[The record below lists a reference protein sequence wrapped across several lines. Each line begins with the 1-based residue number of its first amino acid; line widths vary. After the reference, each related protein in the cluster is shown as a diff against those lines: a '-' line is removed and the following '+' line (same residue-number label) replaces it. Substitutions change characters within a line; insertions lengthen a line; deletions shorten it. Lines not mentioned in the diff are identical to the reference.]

1 MAWAW
6 SSEELAEFKGGA
18 KREVIRF
25 FGWRK
30 RNEPL
35 SDAAVEAVY
44 GDFVR
49 LVNGRY
55 EEQLAPIAGA
65 EEVFESLRK
74 RGMQLALTS
83 GFGQATV
90 ELVVRRLGWQ
100 EWFSAMVSSDEVAVG
115 RPAPYLIFHAMERC
129 RCRSVREVVNVGDT
143 PLDLQS
149 AANAGVGLNVGVL
162 SGQFRRERLLSEPQD
177 ALLASVADLPT
188 LLRPAG
194 IARAKRTVQ
203 FSGSICGPDSH
214 SNLTVGRAESVSMSD
229 LPHIHAC
236 TGDVQR

>member
-1 MAWAW
+1 MHELKLAIFDVAGTVIEDHGEVV
-6 SSEELAEFKGGA
+6 SSFVDALAAHGIGVASEELVEFKGAA

-35 SDAAVEAVY
+35 SGAAVDDVY
-44 GDFVR
+44 ADFVR
-49 LVNGRY
+49 LVNQRY

-74 RGMQLALTS
+74 RGMQLALTT
-83 GFGQATV
+83 GFGQSTL

-100 EWFSAMVSSDEVAVG
+100 EWFAAMVPSDDVAEG
-115 RPAPYLIFHAMERC
+115 RPAPYLIFRAMERC
-129 RCRSVREVVNVGDT
+129 RSRSVHEVVNVGDT

-162 SGQFRRERLLSEPQD
+162 SGQFRRERLLCEPQD
-177 ALLASVADLPT
+177 ALLASITDLPT
-188 LLRPAG
+188 LLA
-194 IARAKRTVQ
+194 
-203 FSGSICGPDSH
+203 
-214 SNLTVGRAESVSMSD
+214 
-229 LPHIHAC
+229 
-236 TGDVQR
+236 QRE